1 MSPKKQLKVTNED
14 LLKAINGGFNN
25 VQEQL
30 DDVRQRMTTKEDLEK
45 LEIKLT
51 NKIDAVQESVNILEE
66 VDVLDLQKRVQKNEK
81 EIRTLNRHVFHKTT

>member
-1 MSPKKQLKVTNED
+1 
-14 LLKAINGGFNN
+14 
-25 VQEQL
+25 
-30 DDVRQRMTTKEDLEK
+30 MTTKEDLEK